1 MHVFEDMEPV
11 GKVVIEFVI
20 EVVEALVVEVSGTR
34 GRDIG
39 GRGVDKTKC
48 GTGDRQGN
56 YNT

>member
-34 GRDIG
+34 GRAIG
-39 GRGVDKTKC
+39 GRAVDKTKC
-48 GTGDRQGN
+48 GTGDR
-56 YNT
+56 